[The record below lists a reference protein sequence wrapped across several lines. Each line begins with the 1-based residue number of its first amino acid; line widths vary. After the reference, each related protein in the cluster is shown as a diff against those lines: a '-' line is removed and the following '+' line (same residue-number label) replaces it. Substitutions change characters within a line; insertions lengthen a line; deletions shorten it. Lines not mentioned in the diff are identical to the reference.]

1 MVALLLV
8 MFLPLALYGF
18 FERNVYF
25 PSRALIGG
33 ALVAALL
40 TPVLVSHLLRRRYR
54 LEVSGRISGLSI
66 GQKSRIPISAF
77 VILYE

>member
-1 MVALLLV
+1 MINRQPNISDRSNNFLMVALLLV

-33 ALVAALL
+33 ALVA
-40 TPVLVSHLLRRRYR
+40 T
-54 LEVSGRISGLSI
+54 EISI
-66 GQKSRIPISAF
+66 KH
-77 VILYE
+77 